1 MSKPRG
7 VIVLHTSAP
16 ADTSA
21 GHLLTVSV
29 GFNPTS
35 RQFIATR
42 RANGRIRQVF
52 VGPSLTL
59 ACSAANQALEDL
71 APLETL
77 VSEPEAGAYR
87 RTRPQYQ
94 QEVRF
99 SEALSRLAALG
110 FVETPT
116 AGASPRSVPWVGLA
130 T

>member
-7 VIVLHTSAP
+7 LIVLHPSAP

-21 GHLLTVSV
+21 GHVLTVSV

-35 RQFIATR
+35 HQFIATR
-42 RANGRIRQVF
+42 RANRRIRQVF

-71 APLETL
+71 APLERL
-77 VSEPEAGAYR
+77 VTEAEAGAYR
-87 RTRPQYQ
+87 RTHPQYQ

-99 SEALSRLAALG
+99 SEALARLAALG
-110 FVETPT
+110 FVEAPT
-116 AGASPRSVPWVGLA
+116 GGGSARSVPWGALA

>member
-99 SEALSRLAALG
+99 SEALARLATLG
-110 FVETPT
+110 FLEAPT
-116 AGASPRSVPWVGLA
+116 VGASPRSVTWSVA